1 MENDSN
7 ISLFIM
13 KGGSVLTSSCLYESI
28 DTVKW
33 TWNILG
39 WMSIFLC
46 IAPHL
51 IDQLDTLEGTV
62 KLEDDKT
69 IDECQ
74 EAVDKKE
81 EGDGGAH
88 ET

>member
-1 MENDSN
+1 
-7 ISLFIM
+7 
-13 KGGSVLTSSCLYESI
+13 
-28 DTVKW
+28 
-33 TWNILG
+33 
-39 WMSIFLC
+39 MSIFLC

-51 IDQLDTLEGTV
+51 IDPTAQLDAQEGIV
-62 KLEDDKT
+62 QRDDDKT

>member
-1 MENDSN
+1 
-7 ISLFIM
+7 
-13 KGGSVLTSSCLYESI
+13 
-28 DTVKW
+28 
-33 TWNILG
+33 
-39 WMSIFLC
+39 MSIFLC

-62 KLEDDKT
+62 KREDDKT

-88 ET
+88 ETW